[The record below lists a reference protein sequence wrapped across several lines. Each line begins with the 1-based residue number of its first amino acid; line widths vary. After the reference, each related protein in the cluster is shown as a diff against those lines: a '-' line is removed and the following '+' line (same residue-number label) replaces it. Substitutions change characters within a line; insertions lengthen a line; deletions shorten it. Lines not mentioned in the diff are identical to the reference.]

1 MTKKIMI
8 KLIIYVVY
16 LPMLTFIILKI
27 IMVQLPME
35 KLIKIKINHN

>member
-1 MTKKIMI
+1 MV

-16 LPMLTFIILKI
+16 LTMIKLTILK
-27 IMVQLPME
+27 MNYGSTSYKK

>member
-1 MTKKIMI
+1 MVI
-8 KLIIYVVY
+8 
-16 LPMLTFIILKI
+16 LTMVELTILKL